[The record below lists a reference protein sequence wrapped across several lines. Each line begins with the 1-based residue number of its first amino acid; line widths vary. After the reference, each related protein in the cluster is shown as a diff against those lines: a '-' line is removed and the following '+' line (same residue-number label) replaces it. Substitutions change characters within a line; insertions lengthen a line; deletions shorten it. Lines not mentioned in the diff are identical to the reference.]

1 MGGAQALGCFPP
13 DVSLK
18 ELTMSGAGHIRTLRR
33 LIFPWYSGYLPT
45 ASEYRAETPL

>member
-13 DVSLK
+13 DVSLQ

-33 LIFPWYSGYLPT
+33 LIFPLYSGYLFT

>member
-1 MGGAQALGCFPP
+1 MGGAQALERFPP

-18 ELTMSGAGHIRTLRR
+18 ELAMSGAGHVRTLRR
-33 LIFPWYSGYLPT
+33 LIFPCYSGFLLT